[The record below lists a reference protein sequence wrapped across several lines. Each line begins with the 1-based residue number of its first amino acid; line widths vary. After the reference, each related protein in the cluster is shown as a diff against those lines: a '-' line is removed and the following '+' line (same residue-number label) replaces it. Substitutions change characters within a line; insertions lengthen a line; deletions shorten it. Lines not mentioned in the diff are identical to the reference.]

1 MEKRLEYA
9 LEFLMYSY
17 FGATFKHCKG
27 KTEIEKCAAAKA
39 YNDATMRAALVT
51 KNKTL
56 EDEKGCQDAIRFAV
70 KDALVAE
77 IVDLFSSKNV
87 LEHDWHEKICKKL
100 VKSFNEKYQ
109 EQFEKIWGDQD
120 CGAAFT
126 YGNAQKFVNMYVKY
140 LYILTV
146 LAAQYDNEIAEKW
159 TKQYKWMLDRTS
171 EFHIP
176 IDRYILSCIGDEK
189 TAWSK
194 IKNQDEYENLRKKID
209 FGFDDENDKWIEK
222 AQAASRNDQDKRREK
237 NEKIIEISLITTKQ

>member
-27 KTEIEKCAAAKA
+27 KTGIEKCAAAKA

-51 KNKTL
+51 KDKTL
-56 EDEKGCQDAIRFAV
+56 EDKNGCQAAIRFNV
-70 KDALVAE
+70 KEDLVAE

-100 VKSFNEKYQ
+100 VESFNLKYQ
-109 EQFEKIWGDQD
+109 QRFNDIWPDQD

-159 TKQYKWMLDRTS
+159 TEKYKWMLDRTS

-176 IDRYILSCIGDEK
+176 IDRYILSCIGDKK

-194 IKNQDEYENLRKKID
+194 IQDEIEYENMRKKID

-237 NEKIIEISLITTKQ
+237 NEKILKSV

>member
-1 MEKRLEYA
+1 MEKRLEYV

-17 FGATFKHCKG
+17 FGATFKQCKG

-51 KNKTL
+51 KDKTL
-56 EDEKGCQDAIRFAV
+56 EDKKGYQDAIRFNV
-70 KDALVAE
+70 KDALVDE
-77 IVDLFSSKNV
+77 IVGLFSSENV
-87 LEHDWHEKICKKL
+87 LENDWHEKICKAL
-100 VKSFNEKYQ
+100 VESFNEKYR
-109 EQFEKIWGDQD
+109 EQFKNIWHDQD

-146 LAAQYDNEIAEKW
+146 LASQYEKNATADQWNER
-159 TKQYKWMLDRTS
+159 YKWMLDRTS
-171 EFHIP
+171 EFQVP
-176 IDRYILSCIGDEK
+176 IDSYILSCIGDKK

-194 IKNQDEYENLRKKID
+194 IQDETEYENLRKKID

-222 AQAASRNDQDKRREK
+222 AQAASRKDQDKKREK
-237 NEKIIEISLITTKQ
+237 